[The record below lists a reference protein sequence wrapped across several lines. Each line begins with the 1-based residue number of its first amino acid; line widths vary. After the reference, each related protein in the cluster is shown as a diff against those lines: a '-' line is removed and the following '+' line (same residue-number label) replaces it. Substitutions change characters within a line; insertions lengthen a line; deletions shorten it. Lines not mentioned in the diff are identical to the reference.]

1 MGKLVFDDE
10 IEALRDKR
18 TQLRRKILFIV
29 VYSTLVLWALWI
41 IYTSLVRQ
49 EQVAGLPA
57 ATIAQPSVSL
67 IDKASIA
74 GEVNTVA
81 PVDRSLVDSAA
92 ARKAFQQQLVAF
104 DAKHAQAFTHP
115 DFLQWFTVNNE
126 LAKEGLI
133 KKEEVTSSKEKAL
146 TLFAA
151 SAYQDAINM
160 LKQTDDTATA
170 LVQSWHQAYED
181 KLQQAQLAYDNE
193 NIKPAE
199 LYLNQA
205 LAIKPTEAR
214 GISLQQQLRSYP
226 RVAALLQALN
236 VAKVENNLQKQADTL
251 KKIIAE
257 DNTRTE
263 WVEELSAV
271 SQQLNDLTFKQAIK
285 QGINAIEQRDIRQ
298 AKAAYQRAKV
308 IYPQRSEV
316 RTLQVKITQQQT
328 SNNIQTALNKA
339 EKASQADDW
348 QSVLMIAQAAG
359 VTNAKLQAYQKTA
372 QGVLQAQRLAAN
384 YLSRPERLQDQNIRA
399 QAKSFVT
406 NNIVTTLKSPTF
418 AAQLQQLSE
427 TIDAASRE
435 KNVRISSNGKTD
447 IWVLGVGHV
456 GEIKEKTIRLKPG
469 SYTLEGRCAGY
480 RNKQLAIT
488 VSSNST
494 VNSTNSPIH
503 MVCDERI

>member
-1 MGKLVFDDE
+1 MFDDD
-10 IEALRDKR
+10 IEALRDQR
-18 TQLRRKILFIV
+18 IQLMRKILFAT
-29 VYSTLVLWALWI
+29 VYSTLVLWALWMFYASI
-41 IYTSLVRQ
+41 MRQ
-49 EQVAGLPA
+49 EAREEPTVPLAS
-57 ATIAQPSVSL
+57 TVMQPSEP
-67 IDKASIA
+67 SINDEA
-74 GEVNTVA
+74 NAVGSVPA
-81 PVDRSLVDSAA
+81 DSAT
-92 ARKAFQQQLVAF
+92 ARKAFQHQLVAF
-104 DAKHAQAFTHP
+104 DRRHAQVFTHP
-115 DFLQWFTVNNE
+115 DFSQWLTVNNE

-133 KKEEVTSSKEKAL
+133 KKEAVTSSKEKAL

-151 SAYQDAINM
+151 SAYQDAISM
-160 LKQTDDTATA
+160 LEQTDDMATA
-170 LVQSWHQAYED
+170 LAQSWHQAYED

-205 LAIKPTEAR
+205 LAIKPTEVR

-226 RVAALLQALN
+226 RVAALLQTLN
-236 VAKVENNLQKQADTL
+236 VAKVENNLLKQADTL
-251 KKIIAE
+251 KQIIAE

-271 SQQLNDLTFKQAIK
+271 TQQLNDLTFKRAIK

-316 RTLQVKITQQQT
+316 RTLQQKITQQQT
-328 SNNIQTALNKA
+328 SNNIQAALNKA

-359 VTNAKLQAYQKTA
+359 VRNAKLQAYQKTA
-372 QGVLQAQRLAAN
+372 QDVLQAQKLAAN
-384 YLSRPERLQDQNIRA
+384 YLSRPERLQDQDIRA
-399 QAKSFVT
+399 QAKNFVT
-406 NNIVTTLKSPTF
+406 NNIVTTLKSSTF

-427 TIDAASRE
+427 AIDAASRE
-435 KNVRISSNGKTD
+435 QNIRISSNGKTD

-469 SYTLEGRCAGY
+469 NYTLEGRCAGY

-494 VNSTNSPIH
+494 VNNTNTPIH

>member
-1 MGKLVFDDE
+1 VFDDD

-18 TQLRRKILFIV
+18 IQLMRKILFAT

-41 IYTSLVRQ
+41 IYASITRQ
-49 EQVAGLPA
+49 DAREEPTVPVSS
-57 ATIAQPSVSL
+57 TVMQPSEP
-67 IDKASIA
+67 SINDEA
-74 GEVNTVA
+74 NAVGSVPA
-81 PVDRSLVDSAA
+81 DSAT

-104 DAKHAQAFTHP
+104 DRRHAQAFTHP
-115 DFLQWFTVNNE
+115 DFLQWLTVNNE

-133 KKEEVTSSKEKAL
+133 KKEAVTSSKEKAL
-146 TLFAA
+146 TLFAT
-151 SAYQDAINM
+151 SAYQDAISM
-160 LKQTDDTATA
+160 LKQTDDMATA
-170 LVQSWHQAYED
+170 LAQSWHQAYED

-251 KKIIAE
+251 KQIITE

-263 WVEELSAV
+263 WVEEFSAV
-271 SQQLNDLTFKQAIK
+271 TQQLNDITFKRAIK
-285 QGINAIEQRDIRQ
+285 QGVNAIEQRDIRQ

-316 RTLQVKITQQQT
+316 RTLQEKITQQQT
-328 SNNIQTALNKA
+328 SNNIQAALNKA

-359 VTNAKLQAYQKTA
+359 VRNAKLQAYQKTA
-372 QGVLQAQRLAAN
+372 QDVLQAQRLAAN

-435 KNVRISSNGKTD
+435 QNVRISSNGKTD

-494 VNSTNSPIH
+494 VNSTNNPIH

>member
-1 MGKLVFDDE
+1 MFDDD

-18 TQLRRKILFIV
+18 IQLMRKILFAT

-41 IYTSLVRQ
+41 IYASITRQ
-49 EQVAGLPA
+49 DAREEPTVPVSS
-57 ATIAQPSVSL
+57 TVMQPSEP
-67 IDKASIA
+67 SINDEA
-74 GEVNTVA
+74 NAVGSVPA
-81 PVDRSLVDSAA
+81 DSAT

-104 DAKHAQAFTHP
+104 DRRHAQAFTHP
-115 DFLQWFTVNNE
+115 DFLQWLTVNNE

-133 KKEEVTSSKEKAL
+133 KKEAVTSSKEKAL
-146 TLFAA
+146 TLFAT
-151 SAYQDAINM
+151 SAYQDAISM
-160 LKQTDDTATA
+160 LKQTDDMATA
-170 LVQSWHQAYED
+170 LAQSWHQAYED

-251 KKIIAE
+251 KQIITE

-263 WVEELSAV
+263 WVEEFSAV
-271 SQQLNDLTFKQAIK
+271 TQQLNDITFKRAIK
-285 QGINAIEQRDIRQ
+285 QGVNAIEQRDIRQ

-316 RTLQVKITQQQT
+316 RTLQEKITQQQT
-328 SNNIQTALNKA
+328 SNNIQAALNKA

-359 VTNAKLQAYQKTA
+359 VRNAKLQAYQKTA
-372 QGVLQAQRLAAN
+372 QDVLQAQRLAAN

-435 KNVRISSNGKTD
+435 QNVRISSNGKTD

-494 VNSTNSPIH
+494 VNSTNNPIH